1 MIQGF
6 NQPVAVQIRSLRD
19 ILMLDHDL
27 WRVIERVSAMQLPNL
42 YIGGGSVAQSVWN
55 VLFGQP
61 VGNGISDI
69 DVIYFDDDLSESK
82 ERQIRGAVANELAN
96 VKYEIDVNNE
106 ARVHLWYHD
115 YFGVAIEPYESTEDA
130 INSWPST
137 ATSIGVYLDEHLDLQ
152 VFAPCGMNDLFSGI
166 VRPNKNMISEQVF
179 LNKSHKWQNKWPGLQ
194 VINWWN

>member
-42 YIGGGSVAQSVWN
+42 YIGGGSVVQSVWN

-106 ARVHLWYHD
+106 ARVHL
-115 YFGVAIEPYESTEDA
+115 
-130 INSWPST
+130 
-137 ATSIGVYLDEHLDLQ
+137 
-152 VFAPCGMNDLFSGI
+152 
-166 VRPNKNMISEQVF
+166 
-179 LNKSHKWQNKWPGLQ
+179 
-194 VINWWN
+194 